1 VAKRR
6 NKTATKFRVYKQFL
20 VTTPKIW
27 VAKLD
32 ETDEV
37 DEFDTVEEAEN
48 FARQANEL
56 DTTGRKY
63 RVQQIEVGA

>member
-1 VAKRR
+1 MAV
-6 NKTATKFRVYKQFL
+6 KFRVYKQFL
-20 VTTPKIW
+20 ATTPKIW

-37 DEFDTVEEAEN
+37 DDFDTIEEAEN
-48 FARQANEL
+48 FAQQANEL

-63 RVQQIEVGA
+63 RVQEIEVDA

>member
-1 VAKRR
+1 M
-6 NKTATKFRVYKQFL
+6 ATKFRVYKQYL
-20 VTTPKIW
+20 PNTPKIW

-37 DEFDTVEEAEN
+37 DDFDTIEEAEN
-48 FARQANEL
+48 FAQQANEL

-63 RVQQIEVGA
+63 RVQEVEVGT

>member
-1 VAKRR
+1 MAV
-6 NKTATKFRVYKQFL
+6 KFRVYKQFL
-20 VTTPKIW
+20 ATTPKIW

-37 DEFDTVEEAEN
+37 DDFDTIEEAET
-48 FARQANEL
+48 FAQQANEL

-63 RVQQIEVGA
+63 RVQEIEVDA

>member
-1 VAKRR
+1 MAV
-6 NKTATKFRVYKQFL
+6 KFRVYKQFL
-20 VTTPKIW
+20 PITPKIW

-37 DEFDTVEEAEN
+37 DDFDTIEEAEN
-48 FARQANEL
+48 FAKQANEL

-63 RVQQIEVGA
+63 RVQEIEVDA